1 MDIRYR
7 HYRRHRKTFVKSF
20 DRRRARSYSR
30 AVLTRLRPMPAY
42 VIANVEITDP
52 ATYERYRKDV
62 PATIEK
68 YGGRF
73 VVRGGATEVLEG
85 SFVPKRIVV
94 LEFPSVERA
103 KAWWSSPEYRPLLEL
118 RQSASRGDLF
128 VVAGV

>member
-1 MDIRYR
+1 M
-7 HYRRHRKTFVKSF
+7 
-20 DRRRARSYSR
+20 A
-30 AVLTRLRPMPAY
+30 AY

-52 ATYERYRKDV
+52 EAYERYRRDV

-73 VVRGGATEVLEG
+73 MVRGGATEVLEG

-94 LEFPSVERA
+94 LEFASVERA
-103 KAWWSSPEYRPLLEL
+103 KAWYHSPEYRPLLAM

-128 VVAGV
+128 VVAGA

>member
-1 MDIRYR
+1 M
-7 HYRRHRKTFVKSF
+7 
-20 DRRRARSYSR
+20 A
-30 AVLTRLRPMPAY
+30 AY
-42 VIANVEITDP
+42 LIANVEVTDA

-73 VVRGGATEVLEG
+73 LVRGGAVEALEG
-85 SFVPKRIVV
+85 TFVPKRIVV

-103 KAWWSSPEYRPLLEL
+103 KAWWNSPEYRPLLAL
-118 RQSASRGDLF
+118 RQSASRGDLI

>member
-1 MDIRYR
+1 M
-7 HYRRHRKTFVKSF
+7 
-20 DRRRARSYSR
+20 A
-30 AVLTRLRPMPAY
+30 AY
-42 VIANVEITDP
+42 VIANVEVTDA

-62 PATIEK
+62 PATIEQ

-73 VVRGGATEVLEG
+73 LVRGGAVTALEG
-85 SFVPKRIVV
+85 DFQPKRIVV

-103 KAWWSSPEYRPLLEL
+103 QAWWDSPEYRPLRAL